1 MVNRSGKNTGEGVV
15 ANTLLSATST
25 FEISEQ
31 VSTGVMGLAFLQE
44 RMNQPGPVSMFTQK
58 KFANFIHSLE
68 FVVFIK

>member
-1 MVNRSGKNTGEGVV
+1 MEKTLGEGVV
-15 ANTLLSATST
+15 SNTLHSATST

-31 VSTGVMGLAFLQE
+31 VSVDVLGLAFLQE

-58 KFANFIHSLE
+58 KFANFTQSLE